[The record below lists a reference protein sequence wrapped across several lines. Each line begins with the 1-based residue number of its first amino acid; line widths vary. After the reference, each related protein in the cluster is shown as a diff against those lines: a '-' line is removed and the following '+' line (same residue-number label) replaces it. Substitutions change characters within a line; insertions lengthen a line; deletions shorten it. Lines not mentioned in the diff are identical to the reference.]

1 MLERPLI
8 GVFGVA
14 KFSKRPCALVIRS
27 RRVLCC
33 VRLTSLFRFPNHCSP
48 FQAGCCS
55 LWNDRSSLSSG
66 LLPLRKCCGLFRT
79 VSNFIQSALVCL
91 GGSCYF
97 GTQLLKNNIL
107 EFVQRFSSVFPSSRT
122 ACCCLASQML
132 QTFSAVCCFTRSLQL
147 LLRFFSRWPR

>member
-27 RRVLCC
+27 RRVLCY

-66 LLPLRKCCGLFRT
+66 LLPLRKGCGLFRT
-79 VSNFIQSALVCL
+79 VSKFIQSALVCL

-97 GTQLLKNNIL
+97 GTQLLKKQHFGIRPAV
-107 EFVQRFSSVFPSSRT
+107 FFCFSI
-122 ACCCLASQML
+122 
-132 QTFSAVCCFTRSLQL
+132 FSNGL
-147 LLRFFSRWPR
+147 LLFSFSDAPDLLGGLLFHEKFAVVTQIL